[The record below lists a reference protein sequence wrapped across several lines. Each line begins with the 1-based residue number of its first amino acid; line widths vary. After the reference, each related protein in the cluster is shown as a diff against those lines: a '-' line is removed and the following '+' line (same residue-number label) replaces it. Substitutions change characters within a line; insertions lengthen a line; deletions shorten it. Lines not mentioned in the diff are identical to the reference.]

1 MAGTKAGHYSGG
13 PPFPPWPPGSPGL
26 KLATL
31 RDGTRDGRL
40 IVVKRDN
47 SAYALATNVA
57 LTLQA
62 ALDDWD
68 AKEPQLRALS
78 EQLEAGNV
86 QSRPLDVS
94 QLLAPLPRA
103 YEWIDGSAYLNH
115 VILVRKARNAEPPP
129 TLKTDPLVYQG
140 GSGDMLAP
148 TQDIPLADEAWGC
161 DFESEV
167 AVILGDT
174 PQGTKAEEA
183 GKYVRLIMLCN
194 DVSLRNLIPN
204 ELAKGFGFFQSK
216 PASAFSPFALTP
228 DELGA
233 AWKDGRVHLRL
244 RSTLNGQL
252 VGDTDAGPE
261 MHFSFF
267 DLIQHLARTRR
278 YTAGTIL
285 GSGTVSNED
294 RARGIS
300 CLAERRMIETIE
312 QGGPQTPFMKHG
324 DTIEIEML
332 DAQGHSLFGRISQKV
347 VKP

>member
-1 MAGTKAGHYSGG
+1 M
-13 PPFPPWPPGSPGL
+13 

-31 RDGTRDGRL
+31 KDGTRDGRL

-68 AKEPQLRALS
+68 TKEPLLRALAA
-78 EQLEAGNV
+78 QLEAGAV
-86 QSRPLDVS
+86 QSRPLD
-94 QLLAPLPRA
+94 QTALHAPLPRA
-103 YEWIDGSAYLNH
+103 YEWIDGSAYINH
-115 VILVRKARNAEPPP
+115 VMLVRKARNAEPPA

-140 GSGDMLAP
+140 GSGDFLAP
-148 TQDIPLADEAWGC
+148 TADIPLADEAWGL

-167 AVILGDT
+167 CVILGDT
-174 PQGTKAEEA
+174 PQGTKAADA
-183 GKYVRLIMLCN
+183 GKHVKLLMLAN
-194 DVSLRNLIPN
+194 DVSLRNLIPD

-216 PASAFSPFALTP
+216 PATAFSPFAVTP
-228 DELGA
+228 DEVGP
-233 AWKDGRVHLRL
+233 AWREGRIHLRL
-244 RSTLNGQL
+244 RSVLNGVQ

-267 DLIQHLARTRR
+267 ELIQHLCKTRG

-285 GSGTVSNED
+285 GSGTVSNVD

-300 CLAERRMIETIE
+300 CLAEQRMIETIE
-312 QGGPQTPFMKHG
+312 EGKPKTPFMKPG
-324 DTIEIEML
+324 DTIDIEMMGE
-332 DAQGHSLFGRISQKV
+332 DGQSVFGRISQKV
-347 VKP
+347 VKPS